1 MDNPLSIDAVRNLRT
16 FSDVTRMRGADAGFL
31 YIETPAM
38 HMHTLKMAILDP
50 TPGMSFENL
59 VRAMFYR
66 LRRMPALRRRVVP
79 VPFGLNHPVLVTQRR
94 LNPDRHFFRHD
105 IRAKGGTGTMRD
117 FERTVGEIA
126 STPLQRDV
134 PLWEIHYCEGFADG
148 KVGIVGKIHHALA
161 DGLAANAMLANIMD
175 VTSADRRPE
184 FVSDAS
190 RGGDVPASGQLVR
203 SALRDAIRQFTIIPG
218 LLGRTWRAV
227 SAMLRY
233 RRDESSGVPVPVKDT
248 PRVSFNGPLTPR
260 RSFATVTLP
269 IADLKAVR
277 ARHDSISGLT
287 LNDVVLAV
295 TSGALRRWLDAHGE
309 RPEGSLV
316 AGVPVGMD
324 AGDGDLR
331 LAGNNVSNMFTT
343 LATDV
348 DDSAQRLRLI
358 SATAKHAKAMNQHL
372 GSSLAEWSQFTPP
385 APVAAF
391 MRAYSRHRGARFHS
405 APFSAIVSNVPGPRE
420 RLKVG
425 GAQLADVFSVGP
437 LVEGIGLNVT
447 VWSYV
452 DRMNFSLLACPDLLP
467 DVNVLASHFPAALAE
482 LLGEP
487 KSQKQE
493 VPSQDEQSGNND
505 HPDQESA

>member
-1 MDNPLSIDAVRNLRT
+1 MDNPISAVGIGSLGANLRD
-16 FSDVTRMRGADAGFL
+16 FADVTRMRGADAGFL
-31 YIETPAM
+31 YIETPAQ
-38 HMHTLKMAILDP
+38 HMHTLKMAILDAAP
-50 TPGMSFENL
+50 DMSFDNL
-59 VRAMFYR
+59 VRGMFYR
-66 LRRMPALRRRVVP
+66 LRRMPALRRRIIP

-94 LNPDRHFFRHD
+94 LDPERHFFRHD
-105 IRAKGGTGTMRD
+105 IRAHSGSTGSMRD

-148 KVGIVGKIHHALA
+148 RVGIVGKIHHALA

-184 FVSDAS
+184 FVSDNS
-190 RGGDVPASGQLVR
+190 RGGIVPSAGRLVR
-203 SALRDAIRQFTIIPG
+203 SGLRDAIAQLLIIPG
-218 LLGRTWRAV
+218 LLKRTIASV
-227 SAMLRY
+227 TGMLRY
-233 RRDESSGVPVPVKDT
+233 RRDESPNGQGRVPVPVKDT
-248 PRVSFNGPLTPR
+248 PRVSFNGPLTSR

-269 IADLKAVR
+269 VAELKAVR
-277 ARHDSISGLT
+277 TKHPTINGLT

-295 TSGALRRWLDAHGE
+295 TSGALRRWLDAHDE
-309 RPEGSLV
+309 HPVGSLV

-324 AGDGDLR
+324 TGDSDPR
-331 LAGNNVSNMFTT
+331 LTGNNVSNMFTT

-348 DDSAQRLRLI
+348 DDPVQRLRVI
-358 SATAKHAKAMNQHL
+358 SETAKHAKVMNQHL
-372 GSSLAEWSQFTPP
+372 GTSLAEWSQFTPP

-391 MRAYSRHRGARFHS
+391 MRAYSRHRGARFHA

-425 GAQLADVFSVGP
+425 GAHLADVFSVGP

-467 DVNVLASHFPAALAE
+467 DVEALATHFPAALAE

-487 KSQKQE
+487 EPQE
-493 VPSQDEQSGNND
+493 QES
-505 HPDQESA
+505 PDQETA

>member
-1 MDNPLSIDAVRNLRT
+1 MDNPISSVRDNLLT
-16 FSDVTRMRGADAGFL
+16 FSDVSRMRGADAGFL
-31 YIETPAM
+31 YIETPAQ
-38 HMHTLKMAILDP
+38 HMHTLKMALIDP
-50 TPGMSFENL
+50 TPDMNFENL
-59 VRAMFYR
+59 VRGMFYR

-94 LNPDRHFFRHD
+94 LDPDRHFFRHD
-105 IRAKGGTGTMRD
+105 IGDGVNGGSMRD

-126 STPLQRDV
+126 STPLKRDV

-175 VTSADRRPE
+175 VTSADLRPE
-184 FVSDAS
+184 FVSDDS
-190 RGGDVPASGQLVR
+190 RGGKVPAPRELVGV
-203 SALRDAIRQFTIIPG
+203 ALRDAVVQLGIIPR
-218 LLGRTWRAV
+218 LLARTWRAV
-227 SAMLRY
+227 AGMLRY
-233 RRDESSGVPVPVKDT
+233 RRDEATNVPVPVKDT
-248 PRVSFNGPLTPR
+248 PRVSFNGPLTAN

-269 IADLKAVR
+269 VADLKAVR
-277 ARHDSISGLT
+277 ARHSSITGLT

-295 TSGALRRWLDAHGE
+295 TSGALRRWLDAHDE
-309 RPEGSLV
+309 HPVGSLV

-324 AGDGDLR
+324 AGGSDPR
-331 LAGNNVSNMFTT
+331 LTGNNVSNMFTT

-348 DDSAQRLRLI
+348 AEPAERLRVI

-372 GSSLAEWSQFTPP
+372 GTSLAEWSQFTPP

-391 MRAYSRHRGARFHS
+391 MRAYSRHRGARFHA

-425 GAQLADVFSVGP
+425 GAHLADVFSVGP

-467 DVNVLASHFPAALAE
+467 DVDVLASHFPAALAE

-487 KSQKQE
+487 EPQA
-493 VPSQDEQSGNND
+493 QDPQRDEP
-505 HPDQESA
+505 HPGDSRDQESA

>member
-1 MDNPLSIDAVRNLRT
+1 MDNPISAVRDNLRT
-16 FSDVTRMRGADAGFL
+16 VADVQRMRGADAGFL

-38 HMHTLKMAILDP
+38 HMHTLKMAIVDP
-50 TPGMSFENL
+50 APDMSFENL
-59 VRAMFYR
+59 VRGMFHR
-66 LRRMPALRRRVVP
+66 LRRMPALRRRIVP

-94 LNPDRHFFRHD
+94 LDPERHFFRHD
-105 IRAKGGTGTMRD
+105 ISGSGSMRD
-117 FERTVGEIA
+117 FERVVGEIA

-148 KVGIVGKIHHALA
+148 RVGIVGKIHHALA

-175 VTSADRRPE
+175 VTSADLRPE
-184 FVSDAS
+184 FVSDEA
-190 RGGDVPASGQLVR
+190 RGGIVPSAGRLIRSG
-203 SALRDAIRQFTIIPG
+203 LRDAIAQLLIIPG
-218 LLGRTWRAV
+218 LLKRTIA
-227 SAMLRY
+227 SITGMLRY
-233 RRDESSGVPVPVKDT
+233 RRDESEGVPVPVKDT

-269 IADLKAVR
+269 VTELKAVR
-277 ARHDSISGLT
+277 TRHASITGLT

-295 TSGALRRWLDAHGE
+295 TSGALRRWLDAHDE
-309 RPEGSLV
+309 HPVGSLV

-324 AGDGDLR
+324 DSDSGPR
-331 LAGNNVSNMFTT
+331 LIGTNVSNMFTT
-343 LATDV
+343 LASDV
-348 DDSAQRLRLI
+348 EDPAQRLRVI
-358 SATAKHAKAMNQHL
+358 SETAKHAKVMNQHL
-372 GSSLAEWSQFTPP
+372 GTSLAEWSQFTPP

-391 MRAYSRHRGARFHS
+391 MRAYSRHRGARFHA

-425 GAQLADVFSVGP
+425 GAHLADVFSVGP

-467 DVNVLASHFPAALAE
+467 DVEALAAHFPAALAE

-487 KSQKQE
+487 EPQ
-493 VPSQDEQSGNND
+493 EQSD
-505 HPDQESA
+505 EHSDQETA

>member
-1 MDNPLSIDAVRNLRT
+1 MDNPISAVRDNLRT
-16 FSDVTRMRGADAGFL
+16 FADVQRMRGADAGFL

-38 HMHTLKMAILDP
+38 HMHTLKMAIVDP
-50 TPGMSFENL
+50 APDMSFENL
-59 VRAMFYR
+59 VRGMFHR
-66 LRRMPALRRRVVP
+66 LRRMPALRRRIVP

-94 LNPDRHFFRHD
+94 LDPERHFFRHD
-105 IRAKGGTGTMRD
+105 IGGSGSMRD
-117 FERTVGEIA
+117 FERVVGEIA

-148 KVGIVGKIHHALA
+148 RVGIVGKIHHALA

-175 VTSADRRPE
+175 VTSADLRPE
-184 FVSDAS
+184 FVSDEA
-190 RGGDVPASGQLVR
+190 RGGIVPSAGRLIRSG
-203 SALRDAIRQFTIIPG
+203 LRDAIAQLLIIPG
-218 LLGRTWRAV
+218 LLKRTIA
-227 SAMLRY
+227 SITGMLRY
-233 RRDESSGVPVPVKDT
+233 RRDESEGVPVPVKDT

-269 IADLKAVR
+269 VTELKAVR
-277 ARHDSISGLT
+277 TRHASITGLT

-295 TSGALRRWLDAHGE
+295 TSGALRRWLDAHDE
-309 RPEGSLV
+309 HPVGSLV

-324 AGDGDLR
+324 ASDSGPR
-331 LAGNNVSNMFTT
+331 LIGNNVSNMFTT
-343 LATDV
+343 LASDV
-348 DDSAQRLRLI
+348 EDPAQRLRVI
-358 SATAKHAKAMNQHL
+358 SETAKHAKVMNQHL
-372 GSSLAEWSQFTPP
+372 GTSLAEWSQFTPP

-391 MRAYSRHRGARFHS
+391 MRAYSRHRGARFHA

-420 RLKVG
+420 RLKIG
-425 GAQLADVFSVGP
+425 GAKLADVFSVGP

-467 DVNVLASHFPAALAE
+467 DVEALAAHFPAALAE

-487 KSQKQE
+487 EPQ
-493 VPSQDEQSGNND
+493 EQSD
-505 HPDQESA
+505 EHSDQETA